1 MQDKKNDILLFFH
14 EAKLRRGI
22 KISYL
27 KVKHIL
33 LLPRTDLYC
42 GDATQ
47 IAHVSQSFT
56 ATTQEANIT
65 CCFIETTGRHVL
77 EQLASTY
84 RKGGADILRSATLT
98 WLVLSQSAA
107 LELGATHSAHTH
119 LIALQIISAQ

>member
-1 MQDKKNDILLFFH
+1 MKQNFEEALRYRTSKLNIFFYCP
-14 EAKLRRGI
+14 E
-22 KISYL
+22 
-27 KVKHIL
+27 
-33 LLPRTDLYC
+33 PTDLYC
-42 GDATQ
+42 GDVTH

-56 ATTQEANIT
+56 TTTQEANIT

-107 LELGATHSAHTH
+107 LELGGTRSAHTH